1 MRSSDPFEHVIV
13 GVDGRQGGRDA
24 IALARWL
31 VAPTGALTL
40 THVRSSGLF
49 PPGARAEASG
59 AVAAAAAGEGAKA
72 AARAPEALGADGAR
86 ELLERERADA
96 ELEARM
102 TGVVAASVGRGLHE
116 LAEREGADLVVVG
129 SSHRGF
135 LGRVFLGDDT
145 RASLNGAPCAVA
157 VAPLA
162 YARELGPV
170 RTIGV
175 GYDDSDE
182 SKAALT
188 AACELASRCG
198 ARVRA
203 KEIVQMPG
211 AFYAGFGG
219 VAWGNTLE
227 TMLDAAKRKMAE
239 LDGVEGDAEL
249 GLTGEELAAFGDDVD
264 LLVVGSR
271 SYGPV
276 RRLILGSTSHY
287 LAGHARCPLLVLPRG
302 TDEQVGNVT
311 EPGQDEGE
319 ERRRDKGS

>member
-1 MRSSDPFEHVIV
+1 MESSSAFQHVIV

-31 VAPTGALTL
+31 VAPNGGLTL
-40 THVRSSGLF
+40 AHVRADGLFTPASAASSSG
-49 PPGARAEASG
+49 
-59 AVAAAAAGEGAKA
+59 AAGVATE
-72 AARAPEALGADGAR
+72 AARAGAKNAGAVPEALAADGSR
-86 ELLERERADA
+86 ELLERERTDA
-96 ELEARM
+96 ELKADVV
-102 TGVVAASVGRGLHE
+102 GVVASSIGRGLHQ
-116 LAEREGADLVVVG
+116 LADGEGADLVVVG

-162 YARELGPV
+162 YARELAPV

-175 GYDDSDE
+175 GYDGSDE
-182 SKAALT
+182 SEAAL
-188 AACELASRCG
+188 ALARELASRCG

-203 KEIVQMPG
+203 LRVVQMPG
-211 AFYAGFGG
+211 SFYAGFGG

-227 TMLDAAKRKMAE
+227 TILDEAKQKMAE
-239 LDGVEGDAEL
+239 LDGVDGEAVL
-249 GLTGEELAAFGDDVD
+249 GLPGEELAALGDQVD

-271 SYGPV
+271 AYGPV
-276 RRLILGSTSHY
+276 RRLMLGSSSNY

-302 TDEQVGNVT
+302 ADEHLLSASASDQS
-311 EPGQDEGE
+311 
-319 ERRRDKGS
+319 ERPLQA